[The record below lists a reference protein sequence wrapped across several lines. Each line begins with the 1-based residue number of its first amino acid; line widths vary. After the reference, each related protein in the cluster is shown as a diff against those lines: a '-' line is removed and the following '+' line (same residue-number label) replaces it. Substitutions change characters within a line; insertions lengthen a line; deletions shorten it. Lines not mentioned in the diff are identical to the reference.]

1 MQPASSRPRCTFNIA
16 PKWLLPL
23 ALLTL
28 VTTSAAAANAPCSG
42 AKGGIAYCD
51 GALFVCNDGSISGSK
66 KNCAATH
73 GGSQAPLKAL
83 GGGAAGDCPC
93 GGGTLCI
100 GPRGGEY
107 CLTPAGK
114 KSYRRK

>member
-1 MQPASSRPRCTFNIA
+1 MRLPTLHAA
-16 PKWLLPL
+16 LL
-23 ALLTL
+23 LLTL
-28 VTTSAAAANAPCSG
+28 GLPHYSLAANTPCSG
-42 AKGGIAYCD
+42 AKGGIARCD

-66 KNCAATH
+66 KNCALTR
-73 GGSQAPLKAL
+73 GGSQAPLKAIDSS
-83 GGGAAGDCPC
+83 GTGDCPC